1 MQNDVNVTVQW
12 PREVVARIYR
22 RPMAASKKTKSRV
35 RIKKPPVLFE
45 KTQRIFDL
53 IEKDLGYPLIAY
65 WTSPSGAVC
74 DNDVRALYEILN
86 VLGPQER
93 VALCIKSDG
102 GSGEAA
108 LRLTHLLRQ
117 YAKQVVALIPLEC
130 ASAATMLALGA
141 DELQMGPLAHLT
153 AVDTSLRHE
162 LSPVD
167 VDNEQVSVSQDELLR
182 VVRLWQGSAQQ
193 QRNKEVE
200 VNPYQALFPHIHP
213 LVIGAVDR
221 ISSLSIKICR
231 EILSFHM
238 KDTNKVEALSRQ
250 LNEGYPSHSYP
261 ITLREAKRI
270 GLKAVPLKPS
280 LNERLLELNGL
291 YAEMGQKALTD
302 YDQTSYHSHEIA
314 NIVEGRNLQVFFQN
328 DKDWYYRKEERRWA
342 PMNDQSSWRRIQR
355 VGKRTQQ
362 AVLHI
367 R

>member
-1 MQNDVNVTVQW
+1 MPGFPW
-12 PREVVARIYR
+12 RLLIAERINR
-22 RPMAASKKTKSRV
+22 APMAAKKTPRRV
-35 RIKKPPVLFE
+35 RIKKPPVLFN
-45 KTQRIFDL
+45 KTQKIL
-53 IEKDLGYPLIAY
+53 AVIEQELGCPLISY
-65 WTSPSGAVC
+65 WTSPSGSVC
-74 DNDVRALYEILN
+74 DNDVLALYEILN
-86 VLGPQER
+86 VLGPQQR

-117 YAKQVVALIPLEC
+117 YVKNVVALIPLEC

-167 VDNEQVSVSQDELLR
+167 VDNELVSVSQDELLR
-182 VVRLWQGSAQQ
+182 VVRLWQKSVPAKSAT
-193 QRNKEVE
+193 EGEAE
-200 VNPYQALFPHIHP
+200 VNPYQALYPHIHP

-238 KDTNKVEALSRQ
+238 KDAKKVESLSRQ
-250 LNEGYPSHSYP
+250 LNESYPSHSYP
-261 ITLREAKRI
+261 ITLREAQRI
-270 GLKAVPLKPS
+270 GLNAVELKPS
-280 LNERLLELNGL
+280 LNDRLLELNSL

-302 YDQTSYHSHEIA
+302 YDQTSYHSHEIV
-314 NIVEGRNLQVFFQN
+314 NIIEGRDVQVHFQN
-328 DKDWYYRKEERRWA
+328 DKDWHYRKEERRWA
-342 PMNDQSSWRRIQR
+342 PMNDQSAWRRLQR
-355 VGKRTQQ
+355 VGKRTVHT
-362 AVLHI
+362 VLHI

>member
-1 MQNDVNVTVQW
+1 
-12 PREVVARIYR
+12 
-22 RPMAASKKTKSRV
+22 MAVSKKTSRRV
-35 RIKKPPVLFE
+35 RIKKPPVLFD
-45 KTQRIFDL
+45 KTQKIL
-53 IEKDLGYPLIAY
+53 GVIEKELGYPLIAY
-65 WTSPSGAVC
+65 WTSPSGSVC
-74 DNDVRALYEILN
+74 DNDVLALYEILN
-86 VLGPQER
+86 VLGPQQK

-141 DELQMGPLAHLT
+141 DQLQMGPLAHLT

-167 VDNEQVSVSQDELLR
+167 VDNELVSVSQDELLR
-182 VVRLWQGSAQQ
+182 VVRLWQSSARAKVAGS
-193 QRNKEVE
+193 KESE

-238 KDTNKVEALSRQ
+238 KDQDKVEALSRH
-250 LNEGYPSHSYP
+250 LNESYPSHSYP

-270 GLKAVPLKPS
+270 GLNAVELTPT
-280 LNERLLELNGL
+280 LNDRLLELNAL

-302 YDQTSYHSHEIA
+302 YDKSSYHSHEIV
-314 NIVEGRNLQVFFQN
+314 NIVEGRDVQCFFQN
-328 DKDWYYRKEERRWA
+328 DKDWHYRTEERRWA
-342 PMNDQSSWRRIQR
+342 PMNDQSSWRRLQR
-355 VGKRTQQ
+355 AGRRTVQT
-362 AVLHI
+362 VLHI

>member
-1 MQNDVNVTVQW
+1 
-12 PREVVARIYR
+12 
-22 RPMAASKKTKSRV
+22 MAASKKTTSRV

-45 KTQRIFDL
+45 KTQRIFGL
-53 IEKDLGYPLIAY
+53 IEKELGYPLIAY
-65 WTSPSGAVC
+65 WTSPSGSVC
-74 DNDVRALYEILN
+74 DNDVRALYEVLN
-86 VLGPQER
+86 VLGPQDR

-182 VVRLWQGSAQQ
+182 VVRLWQASAHQ
-193 QRNKEVE
+193 QRHKDVE

-270 GLKAVPLKPS
+270 GLKAVPLERS
-280 LNERLLELNGL
+280 LNERLLELNAL

-302 YDQTSYHSHEIA
+302 YDQTSYHSHEIV

-355 VGKRTQQ
+355 VGKRTQET
-362 AVLHI
+362 VLYI

>member
-1 MQNDVNVTVQW
+1 
-12 PREVVARIYR
+12 
-22 RPMAASKKTKSRV
+22 MAASKKTSRRV
-35 RIKKPPVLFE
+35 RIKKPPVLFDR
-45 KTQRIFDL
+45 TQKIL
-53 IEKDLGYPLIAY
+53 GVIEKELGYPLIAY
-65 WTSPSGAVC
+65 WTSPSGSVC
-74 DNDVRALYEILN
+74 DNDVLALYEILN
-86 VLGPQER
+86 VLGPQKR

-117 YAKQVVALIPLEC
+117 YSKQVVALIPLEC

-182 VVRLWQGSAQQ
+182 VVRLWQSSVRHQSGAS
-193 QRNKEVE
+193 KEAE

-221 ISSLSIKICR
+221 ISSLSMKICR

-238 KDTNKVEALSRQ
+238 QDADKVESLSRQ
-250 LNEGYPSHSYP
+250 LNESYPSHSYP
-261 ITLREAKRI
+261 ITLREAQRI
-270 GLKAVPLKPS
+270 GLNAVQLKGS
-280 LNERLLELNGL
+280 LNDRLLELNAL

-302 YDQTSYHSHEIA
+302 YDQSSYHSHEIV
-314 NIVEGRNLQVFFQN
+314 NIVEGRNVQVFFQT
-328 DKDWYYRKEERRWA
+328 DKDWHYRKEERRWA
-342 PMNDQSSWRRIQR
+342 PMNDQSSWRRIER
-355 VGKRTQQ
+355 VGKRTTQT
-362 AVLHI
+362 VLHI

>member
-1 MQNDVNVTVQW
+1 
-12 PREVVARIYR
+12 
-22 RPMAASKKTKSRV
+22 MAASKKTSSRI
-35 RIKKPPVLFE
+35 RIKKPPILFE
-45 KTQRIFDL
+45 KTQKIFEL
-53 IEKDLGYPLIAY
+53 IEAELGYPLIAY
-65 WTSPSGAVC
+65 WTSPSGSVC
-74 DNDVRALYEILN
+74 DNDVLALYEILN
-86 VLGPQER
+86 VLGPQKR

-117 YAKQVVALIPLEC
+117 YSKQVVALIPLEC

-141 DELQMGPLAHLT
+141 DELRMGPLAHLT

-182 VVRLWQGSAQQ
+182 VVRLWQASTRKQVG
-193 QRNKEVE
+193 KEAE
-200 VNPYQALFPHIHP
+200 INPYQALFPHIHP

-221 ISSLSIKICR
+221 ISSLSMKICR

-238 KDTNKVEALSRQ
+238 QDSDKVEALSRQ
-250 LNEGYPSHSYP
+250 LNESYPSHSYP

-270 GLKAVPLKPS
+270 GLNARELGTS
-280 LNERLLELNGL
+280 LNDRLLELNAL

-302 YDQTSYHSHEIA
+302 YDQFSYHSHEIV
-314 NIVEGRNLQVFFQN
+314 NIVEGRGVQVFFQT
-328 DKDWYYRKEERRWA
+328 DKDWNYRKEERRWA

-355 VGKRTQQ
+355 VGKRTNQT
-362 AVLHI
+362 VLHI